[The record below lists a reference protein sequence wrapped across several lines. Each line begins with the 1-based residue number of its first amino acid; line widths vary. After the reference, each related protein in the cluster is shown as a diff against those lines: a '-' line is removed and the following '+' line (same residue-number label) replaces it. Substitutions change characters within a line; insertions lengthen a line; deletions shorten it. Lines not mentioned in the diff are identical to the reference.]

1 MNSLEQWRRVRHTG
15 IRIGIIL
22 IVLAIAPACWGYA
35 HGADGL
41 GDLQVRL
48 LRGGQPVANAAYTLE
63 GGPWDVGQQ
72 GMIEGATDPD
82 GMIIK
87 RGIAIGP
94 WRLTAPCLLVSVE
107 VGEVSGQALREIDS
121 TCMVY
126 VAGVRN
132 GN

>member
-1 MNSLEQWRRVRHTG
+1 MNNLEQWRNTRRTG

-22 IVLAIAPACWGYA
+22 IVLAIALACWGYA

-48 LRGGQPVANAAYTLE
+48 LRGGVPVANAAYTLE
-63 GGPWDVGQQ
+63 GGAWDAGQQ
-72 GMIEGATDPD
+72 GMIQGTTDSD

-87 RGIAIGP
+87 RGIAVGP
-94 WRLTAPCLLVSVE
+94 WRLTAPCLLASVE

-121 TCMVY
+121 TCVVY
-126 VAGVRN
+126 VVGVMR
-132 GN
+132 